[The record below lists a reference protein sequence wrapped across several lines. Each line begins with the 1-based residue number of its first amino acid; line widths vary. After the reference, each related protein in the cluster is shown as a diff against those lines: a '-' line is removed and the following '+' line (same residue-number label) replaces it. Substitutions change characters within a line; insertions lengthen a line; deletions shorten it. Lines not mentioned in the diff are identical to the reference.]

1 MKKVVSI
8 TLLFLYIIVA
18 ILPIN
23 VRAETM
29 GSMESGVTTET
40 DNNLTVTYTKEIV
53 ETKKINRSIRVN
65 RDKSEDNGDCGD
77 PNNQSVEYTA
87 TITQKGKITYIT
99 AGNIIT
105 AGMGFPLDV
114 YYETEISY
122 DINITSVPKYH
133 KAEESC
139 TTTED
144 GEECSCEKV
153 ETSAVE
159 YASETK
165 IPNYDTRS
173 KEFHT
178 LDALFKNGEYTEGYM
193 DYDKATEESTE
204 ESEELQYSSKNSSEK
219 EIYNYLQEA
228 IAKAVQER
236 KIVLDDVGLCHTY
249 DEYYGDLTLGDLYD
263 KGIIGTLYIN
273 GIYVNPNS
281 KIEIKKIG
289 GNSDTNYNEWAIQ
302 PTLKYGINQYPISD
316 PLMEE
321 LESEYYFRPDSSG
334 YRWRCNEMY
343 DVYEERMASEGKE
356 LPYQT
361 IGTNCSDC
369 DYGYTSSETSS
380 STPEFKNYTKLSPIE
395 YGDTSSE
402 TARLIAEVDM
412 QKYISQ
418 MNNTLNNRVKNGLK
432 ISFADSNDTDS
443 NYNLQNNQQR
453 YSSWDSCTN
462 ITYTETNGNELHY
475 RGGTW
480 PRNKGWSEGK
490 KAYASC
496 KLAVD
501 NAYINRR
508 TGDVIYSPNTNYDSN
523 ADYLSAGQVIFTP
536 LDMHTGSFPVTIQ
549 ASDLG
554 LLPNYFNSGTWSS
567 NDTLNI
573 QVAQNYYNE
582 TKDLKGYDGFA
593 FYYRPIALS
602 TKSSGVYSIDPF
614 PSNNYIP
621 ANFVKW
627 LYINGDIGNG
637 TNSSAGLLN
646 RNNQYQRNW
655 QRLTQDYLNGKMSQS
670 TAEYYTN
677 LSRMFIS
684 TIQEHNASVSYLNE
698 SLRANGYSTFIE
710 RYRNYITRNDEPAR
724 LGEVKTDDWQVLTRE

>member
-1 MKKVVSI
+1 MIKKVSKI
-8 TLLFLYIIVA
+8 FLSLAIISLLS
-18 ILPIN
+18 PIS
-23 VRAETM
+23 VYAETINNISL
-29 GSMESGVTTET
+29 GGNSTTET
-40 DNNLTVTYTKEIV
+40 GLVMTGNNSTVTYTKDI
-53 ETKKINRSIRVN
+53 TQTRDINGSIRVA
-65 RDKSEDNGDCGD
+65 RDESEDRDGCPG
-77 PNNQSVEYTA
+77 SSTYGYVRYTA
-87 TITQKGKITYIT
+87 TVTQTGKLTYIMPGYT
-99 AGNIIT
+99 VT
-105 AGMGFPLDV
+105 AGMSFPLEV

-122 DINITSVPKYH
+122 DIDINSVPYFQYGY
-133 KAEESC
+133 ESC
-139 TTTED
+139 RRRCT
-144 GEECSCEKV
+144 GEGENRSCRTVCSCKKAS
-153 ETSAVE
+153 TSAVE
-159 YASETK
+159 YASYHT
-165 IPNYDTRS
+165 IPNYSSVS
-173 KEFHT
+173 KMF
-178 LDALFKNGEYTEGYM
+178 Y
-193 DYDKATEESTE
+193 
-204 ESEELQYSSKNSSEK
+204 
-219 EIYNYLQEA
+219 
-228 IAKAVQER
+228 
-236 KIVLDDVGLCHTY
+236 GL
-249 DEYYGDLTLGDLYD
+249 
-263 KGIIGTLYIN
+263 N
-273 GIYVNPNS
+273 
-281 KIEIKKIG
+281 
-289 GNSDTNYNEWAIQ
+289 TNYR
-302 PTLKYGINQYPISD
+302 YGRY
-316 PLMEE
+316 
-321 LESEYYFRPDSSG
+321 
-334 YRWRCNEMY
+334 
-343 DVYEERMASEGKE
+343 
-356 LPYQT
+356 
-361 IGTNCSDC
+361 
-369 DYGYTSSETSS
+369 
-380 STPEFKNYTKLSPIE
+380 SPILPSIG
-395 YGDTSSE
+395 YGNTRSE
-402 TARLIAEVDM
+402 TARQLAEVDM